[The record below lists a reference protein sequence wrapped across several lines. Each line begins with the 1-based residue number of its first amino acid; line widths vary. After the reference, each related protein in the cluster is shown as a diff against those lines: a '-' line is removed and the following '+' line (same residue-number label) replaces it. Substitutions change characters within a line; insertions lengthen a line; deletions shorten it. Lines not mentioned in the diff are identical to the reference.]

1 MAETANSPKLDRLSA
16 IARVMTLIGIIDQ
29 LYTTRATAILKS
41 SGLPYPRFSLLHH
54 FSHNPKRGWTIGEL
68 ARVMEMNQP
77 AITKLVQR
85 LEAQNYLRAESDAQD
100 GRIKRLFMTDAGQRA
115 HADAIQALGPETQR
129 AFESWPLA
137 EIEDLRLPLERLKAW
152 LDDTRRR

>member
-1 MAETANSPKLDRLSA
+1 MADVENDRAPERQRA

-29 LYTTRATAILKS
+29 LYTTRASGILKS

-54 FSHNPKRGWTIGEL
+54 FSYNPTRGWTIGEL

-85 LEAQNYLRAESDAQD
+85 LEAQKYLRAESDAQD
-100 GRIKRLFMTDAGQRA
+100 GRIKRLFVTDAGRRA

-129 AFESWPLA
+129 AFESWPTV
-137 EIEDLRLPLERLKAW
+137 EIEDLRLPLERLKSW
-152 LDDTRRR
+152 LDDNRRR